1 MFNMKKSLLL
11 SVTLGWCTLFAAP
24 QISDV
29 TLIPQSGTR
38 RVTVKY
44 KLSVEPAVITVDFTT
59 NGVSIGSENIISITG
74 DVSRRIEPSD
84 NLRTIHWNPDKDWP
98 NHLITDG
105 SFKAVVT
112 AWATNAP
119 PDYMAIDL
127 ATKSNIF
134 YYVSAD
140 AVPGGVT
147 NPMYKTS
154 MLLMR
159 KVPAGGKMFRM
170 GSSSSETGR
179 TAANENLHWVMLSED
194 YYLGVFEATQGQ
206 WHQFKSTKGFQYK
219 GNEARPAESFGVT
232 ELRGSRADGYSWPL
246 NGHDVKSDGLFGLI
260 RGRTG
265 VQVDLPTE
273 AQWEFACRAGTE
285 SAYSY
290 DTNKVALAD
299 FAWFGKASGSGT
311 HEVGLLRSNGLGFYD
326 MHGNVSETCLD
337 YFQAALTGPVEDP
350 EGVDSGNADNLH
362 FTVRGGHVEAAA
374 SGVRSA
380 SRQDYNNPNGYFR
393 LWGFRFWAPAV
404 AP

>member
-1 MFNMKKSLLL
+1 MFGIKKAVFGVSA
-11 SVTLGWCTLFAAP
+11 LGACSLFAAP

-29 TLIPQSGTR
+29 TMISQSGTR
-38 RVTVKY
+38 KVTVKY
-44 KLSVEPAVITVDFTT
+44 KLSEEPAVITVDFTT
-59 NGVSIGSENIISITG
+59 NGVSIGSGNIISLTG
-74 DVSRRIEPSD
+74 DVCRRIEPSD
-84 NLRTIHWNPDKDWP
+84 ELRVIHWNPDKDWP

-147 NPMYKTS
+147 NPLYKTS

-159 KVPAGGKMFRM
+159 KVPAGGKKFRM
-170 GSSSSETGR
+170 GSPSSETGR
-179 TAANENLHWVMLSED
+179 TAANENLHWIMLSED

-206 WHQFKSTKGFQYK
+206 WHQLKSTKGFQYK

-232 ELRGSRADGYSWPL
+232 ELRGSRADGYSWPVD
-246 NGHDVKSDGLFGLI
+246 GHDVKPDGLFGLI

-273 AQWEFACRAGTE
+273 AQWEFACRAGSE
-285 SAYSY
+285 SAYAY
-290 DTNKVALAD
+290 NTNEVALAD
-299 FAWFGKASGSGT
+299 FAWYGKASQSGT
-311 HEVGLLRSNGLGFYD
+311 YEVGLLRHNEFGFYD
-326 MHGNVSETCLD
+326 MHGNVAEICLD
-337 YFQAALTGPVEDP
+337 YFQASLTGPVEDP
-350 EGVDSGNADNLH
+350 VGVDSGVADNLH
-362 FTVRGGHVEAAA
+362 FTVRGGHVEALDSA
-374 SGVRSA
+374 VRSA
-380 SRQDYNNPNGYFR
+380 MRQDFYNERGYFR

>member
-1 MFNMKKSLLL
+1 
-11 SVTLGWCTLFAAP
+11 
-24 QISDV
+24 
-29 TLIPQSGTR
+29 
-38 RVTVKY
+38 
-44 KLSVEPAVITVDFTT
+44 
-59 NGVSIGSENIISITG
+59 
-74 DVSRRIEPSD
+74 
-84 NLRTIHWNPDKDWP
+84 
-98 NHLITDG
+98 
-105 SFKAVVT
+105 
-112 AWATNAP
+112 
-119 PDYMAIDL
+119 MAIDL

-170 GSSSSETGR
+170 GSPSSETGR

-206 WHQFKSTKGFQYK
+206 WHQFKSTKGFHYK
-219 GNEARPAESFGVT
+219 GNEARPAESFGVI

-246 NGHDVKSDGLFGLI
+246 NGHDVKSDGLLGLI

-299 FAWFGKASGSGT
+299 FAWFGKSSNSGT
-311 HEVGLLRSNGLGFYD
+311 YEVGRLLPNEFGLYD

-337 YFQAALTGPVEDP
+337 YFQASLAGPVEDP
-350 EGVDSGNADNLH
+350 AGVDSGNADNLH
-362 FTVRGGHVEAAA
+362 FTVRGGHVEASD

-380 SRQDYNNPNGYFR
+380 SRQDFYNERGYFR